1 MDETRNIA
9 PMKLEMLVAIVPEK
23 KVAYFSSLIQSCQ
36 ANMQVTLPAQGTTH
50 ILFNYLG
57 IVEKPKN
64 MIISIV
70 RQDEAQKIIDILNEN
85 FQKAKELRGVAFTVR
100 LASLIGTQV
109 YGFLSNDKRVMEEA

>member
-1 MDETRNIA
+1 
-9 PMKLEMLVAIVPEK
+9 
-23 KVAYFSSLIQSCQ
+23 
-36 ANMQVTLPAQGTTH
+36 
-50 ILFNYLG
+50 
-57 IVEKPKN
+57 

-100 LASLIGTQV
+100 LTSLIGTQV